1 MTEADNM
8 KTRRDNVIISNL
20 GGDGGSE
27 EAATLY
33 EEATMPLEQLLERY
47 GYAPGAKKPLAL
59 ARKDEK
65 FQSPAIRAKKDTGKD
80 TDNADS
86 NEASSTKTSDE
97 GIVMK
102 LDTKLLNGHSE
113 NENNANLEKER
124 ADLLS
129 KQSAQD
135 TVVDSTTK
143 DNVIQTSKRVAE
155 TCNSE
160 AEARDSSKST
170 STASGTNGTDEKPS
184 SSTPEPAAAGS
195 SSNSSS
201 SVEAGSSVSEG
212 PSSSGSAGASS
223 NKFDDAGPGPSS
235 SKSDVSQHYI
245 SWLL

>member
-1 MTEADNM
+1 MAEADNT
-8 KTRRDNVIISNL
+8 KTRRDHVIISNL
-20 GGDGGSE
+20 GGNGGSE

-47 GYAPGAKKPLAL
+47 GYTPGAKKPLAL

-65 FQSPAIRAKKDTGKD
+65 FQSPAIRAKKHTDKD

-86 NEASSTKTSDE
+86 NEASSTKMPDE

-143 DNVIQTSKRVAE
+143 DNVIQTSKPVAE

-170 STASGTNGTDEKPS
+170 STVSGTNGTDEKPS

-195 SSNSSS
+195 SSNSSF